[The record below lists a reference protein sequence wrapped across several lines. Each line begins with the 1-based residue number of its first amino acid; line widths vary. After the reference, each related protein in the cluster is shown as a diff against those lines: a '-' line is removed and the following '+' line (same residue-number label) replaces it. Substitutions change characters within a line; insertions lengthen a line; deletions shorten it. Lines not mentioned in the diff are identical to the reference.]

1 MEVDTTRAITP
12 AAGLT
17 SAQVVE
23 RRERG
28 QVNVTLRRTGRRTRD
43 IIYSNVFTRINAILG
58 VLFIIVATTG
68 SFINGAFGLLII
80 ANSSIGIIQELRAKR
95 TLDRLTILGE
105 EDPKVIRDGATAE
118 IPRDS
123 IVLDDLIDI
132 GAGDQL
138 VVDGVVR
145 SSEGLEINES
155 MLTGESEPIK
165 KSVGDPLY
173 SGSFVAAGFGTFQAT
188 GIGEDAYAAK
198 LIRDAGRFTL
208 TDSELQNGIN
218 KILRIITW
226 LLIPT
231 GLLAIY
237 TQLVR
242 TGNPIRES
250 LLAMVAA
257 LVPMVPEGLVLMT
270 SIAFAVGVVRLGK
283 RQALVNELPSI
294 EGLAR
299 VDVVCADKT
308 GTLTENRMGYTGL
321 DVVAD
326 AGRRRPEAEYEA
338 TLLAMAKADK
348 RPNDTM
354 QAIAEALQHSRADAP
369 GEPSPLPQVSEHI
382 AFDSTKKYSGVELAS
397 GECWLLGA
405 PDVLAPESRA
415 ADEHMQLGQRVLLLG
430 RKTETEFE
438 PHALVI
444 LEQVIRPEAR
454 ATLDYFAKEKVQLKI
469 ISGDNAV
476 SVGAVARSLGISTE
490 AIDARELPTDPEEFR
505 AAVERGRVFGRVTPE
520 MKKQMV
526 LALKESG
533 HTVAMTGD
541 GVNDVLA
548 LKEASIGIAMGSG
561 SPAAR
566 SVAQLVLLDNRF
578 STLPHV
584 VAEGR
589 RVIGNIERV
598 ANLFLTKTVYSVILA
613 LVTGIFGV
621 VYPFQPIHVTM
632 IGWFTIGIPAFILSL
647 APNHERA
654 RPGFAS
660 RVLRLAMPSGVVIG
674 LGVSLWWMVI
684 SSSPHGSGVNQHEA
698 TAALAA
704 LLIMAWWV
712 LVVVSRPLNWWKMLL
727 IGVSGLAY
735 VALFAVPFSAHIL
748 LLDAHLSPLFLQS
761 VAVGVAGAV
770 LVELLWRVNQAAS
783 RREAQRDRERHRP
796 PELQKTGLS

>member
-1 MEVDTTRAITP
+1 MEVDTTRATTP
-12 AAGLT
+12 AEGLS
-17 SAQVVE
+17 SAEVAE

-28 QVNVTLRRTGRRTRD
+28 EVNVTVRRTGRRTRD

-58 VLFIIVATTG
+58 VLFAIVAVTG
-68 SFINGAFGLLII
+68 SLINGAFGLLII

-95 TLDRLTILGE
+95 TLDKLTILGE
-105 EDPKVIRDGATAE
+105 ENPKVVRDGATAE
-118 IPRDS
+118 IPRDD

-155 MLTGESEPIK
+155 MLTGESEPVK
-165 KSVGDPLY
+165 KAVGDPLY

-188 GIGEDAYAAK
+188 GIGEQAYATK
-198 LIRDAGRFTL
+198 LVRDAGRFTL
-208 TDSELQNGIN
+208 TDSELQNGID

-242 TGNPIRES
+242 TGNPLRES

-283 RQALVNELPSI
+283 HQALVNELPAI

-321 DVVAD
+321 DVVAE
-326 AGRRRPEAEYEA
+326 ASRRRPEAEYEA
-338 TLLAMAKADK
+338 ILLAMATADK

-354 QAIAEALQHSRADAP
+354 QAIAEHMQKPEHESSAQ
-369 GEPSPLPQVSEHI
+369 SPQPLQVSEHI
-382 AFDSTKKYSGVELAS
+382 AFDSTKKYSGVQLAS

-405 PDVLAPESRA
+405 PDVLAPGLES
-415 ADEHMQLGQRVLLLG
+415 ADEHSQRGERVLLLG
-430 RKTETEFE
+430 MKAGEEFQ

-454 ATLDYFAKEKVQLKI
+454 ATLDYFAEEKVEVKI

-476 SVGAVARSLGISTE
+476 SVGAVARSLGIDTQ
-490 AIDARELPTDPEEFR
+490 AVDARELPQDPEEFR
-505 AAVERGRVFGRVTPE
+505 AAVARDRVFGRVTPE

-613 LVTGIFGV
+613 LVTGIFGI

-654 RPGFAS
+654 RPGFVS
-660 RVLRLAMPSGVVIG
+660 RVLHLAIPSGVVIG
-674 LGVSLWWMVI
+674 VGVSLWWIVI
-684 SSSPHGSGVNQHEA
+684 SSSPHGTGVDQHESS
-698 TAALAA
+698 AALAS

-712 LVVVSRPLNWWKMLL
+712 LAVVSRPVNWWKSLL

-735 VALFAVPFSAHIL
+735 VVLFAVPWSAKIL
-748 LLDAHLSPLFLQS
+748 LLDAHLSPMFLQS
-761 VAVGVAGAV
+761 LAVGVAGAV
-770 LVELLWRVNQAAS
+770 VVELLWRANQVAK
-783 RREAQRDRERHRP
+783 RRQAKR
-796 PELQKTGLS
+796 